1 MQVYLHAG
9 VLAYVIELIA
19 VASAPVP
26 RQPSLEMCWLREES
40 TLTRRFHAPREDP
53 QKRADSILRLPP
65 YAHAKALF
73 IPLSSIEYFRNY
85 MERVL
90 DEEVYEAAAVL
101 REVRCPIPLVTGTHD
116 AAVTHVWRV
125 TCCLPMV
132 TM

>member
-1 MQVYLHAG
+1 VCKYSCMQVYLHAG

-65 YAHAKALF
+65 YAHAKALYHPAF
-73 IPLSSIEYFRNY
+73 IYRIFPELHG
-85 MERVL
+85 
-90 DEEVYEAAAVL
+90 A
-101 REVRCPIPLVTGTHD
+101 CPG
-116 AAVTHVWRV
+116 
-125 TCCLPMV
+125 
-132 TM
+132 